1 MLMVGSPFCAFS
13 NTHVPL
19 FSHISHTFSPIITA
33 RTHHASRTL
42 HTFITPNPPSSQHEQ
57 LPEMASFASCSAP
70 LPYIIHNF
78 TPSQHEQLPEMATF
92 EEFKKTE
99 RRPPGSGGGGGDHRD
114 RGRSKE
120 ARPPPSASSRPLQPQ
135 QPTAGGGGL
144 SGEALV
150 SEYVKRHLGPHL
162 KEKAITREQY
172 DKIKEK

>member
-1 MLMVGSPFCAFS
+1 MKAEGERAAAERERARVEAKKVGEEKES
-13 NTHVPL
+13 NGRRGL
-19 FSHISHTFSPIITA
+19 WISE
-33 RTHHASRTL
+33 L
-42 HTFITPNPPSSQHEQ
+42 
-57 LPEMASFASCSAP
+57 ASCSAP
-70 LPYIIHNF
+70 PSYIIHTF

-150 SEYVKRHLGPHL
+150 SEYVKRHLVPHL